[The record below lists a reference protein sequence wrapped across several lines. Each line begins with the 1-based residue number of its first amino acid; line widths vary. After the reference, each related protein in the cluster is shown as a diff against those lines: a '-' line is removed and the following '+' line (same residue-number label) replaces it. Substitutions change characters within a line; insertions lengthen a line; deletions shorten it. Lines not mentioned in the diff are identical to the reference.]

1 MAKLFSK
8 LIFVAA
14 ALGSVSTWANDGVKA
29 IPLLL
34 TGEVSSVQSQ
44 TVTAPKSEG
53 WQIQIQWLAEEGAI
67 VQKGD
72 LVAVFD
78 SGGIQSQ
85 LEENEENLQT
95 QKLELIKA
103 EMDLNQA
110 VTEAEGRLRLAVI
123 SVNKARIEANI
134 PDGEISHYEKGKFV
148 IAFEKALLEKIKA
161 EENLKLKEAERD
173 VGIQK
178 QQIEIIKL
186 EEKIAYQKGQIDKLS
201 VKAQVS
207 GPVSHVMHPYMQQKI
222 AAGTNVEP
230 AWEVIRVQA
239 QSSYQVTSWVHEIDA
254 AKLDMQHSNLD
265 LILDAYP
272 NQTYK
277 GKILSM
283 TSQAEQRSQWSDS
296 AYYRLEIA
304 FDETVQQKIFPGM
317 SVRIEQL

>member
-1 MAKLFSK
+1 MAKFLSK
-8 LIFVAA
+8 LIILAA
-14 ALGSVSTWANDGVKA
+14 GLASATSWANDSVNKL
-29 IPLLL
+29 PLLL

-67 VQKGD
+67 VQQGD
-72 LVAVFD
+72 LIAVFD
-78 SGGIQSQ
+78 SGGIQTQ
-85 LEENEENLQT
+85 LEDNEENMQT
-95 QKLELIKA
+95 QKLQLIKT

-110 VTEAEGRLRLAVI
+110 VTEAEGRVKLAAI
-123 SVNKARIEANI
+123 AAKKASIEANI

-148 IAFEKALLEKIKA
+148 IAFEQALLEKVKA
-161 EENLKLKEAERD
+161 EENLKLKLAERD

-186 EEKIAYQKGQIDKLS
+186 EEKIAYQKSQIDKLS

-207 GPVSHVMHPYMQQKI
+207 GPVSHVMHPWMQQKI

-254 AKLDMQHSNLD
+254 AKLDLQQGSLD

-272 NQTYK
+272 DRTYK

-296 AYYRLEIA
+296 AYYRVEIA
-304 FDETVQQKIFPGM
+304 FDEAVEQQIFPGM
-317 SVRIEQL
+317 SVRIQQL